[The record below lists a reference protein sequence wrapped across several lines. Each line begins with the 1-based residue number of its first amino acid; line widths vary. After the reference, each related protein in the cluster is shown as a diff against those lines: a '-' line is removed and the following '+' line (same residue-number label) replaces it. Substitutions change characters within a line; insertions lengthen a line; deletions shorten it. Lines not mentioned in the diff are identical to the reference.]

1 MTRSSKRELER
12 AVEDLAEGG
21 RSGGAVVDTDIELSD
36 EMKENVRAVLRY
48 RREQGV
54 ELTRSVVAEAIDV
67 LDLEVAA

>member
-12 AVEDLAEGG
+12 VVEDLAEGG
-21 RSGGAVVDTDIELSD
+21 RSGDAVVADVELSD

-67 LDLEVAA
+67 LDLEVAT